1 MKRLLFSIAFLGFV
15 AVSMAAQDSENY
27 LSSENPEN
35 GGLSDFLS
43 QVIREQHAHARRRG
57 WSLDEPRNA
66 FGLKFGD
73 CTAISFQRVL
83 RNQNRLEFNV
93 GRPILTQSEP
103 LIGGNFNYGYLLFYA
118 SGLHQWAWSLDRVT
132 PGLKWYL
139 GVGLG
144 AVFGNEWDSTST
156 WDGSIPPPPP
166 GKENGITI
174 TYSQRI
180 IFQPRVVGNIGI
192 EYSFPNFPLQFA
204 LDYAPFVGIYRG
216 EGFREDTRIFENIGL
231 AIRWRF

>member
-1 MKRLLFSIAFLGFV
+1 M
-15 AVSMAAQDSENY
+15 
-27 LSSENPEN
+27 SSENPEN

-66 FGLKFGD
+66 FGLKFGY
-73 CTAISFQRVL
+73 CTTISFQRVL

-93 GRPILTQSEP
+93 GRPVQSEP
-103 LIGGNFNYGYLLFYA
+103 LFGMTHSYLLFNV
-118 SGLHQWAWSLDRVT
+118 SGLYQWGWSLNRVT

-139 GVGLG
+139 GVGAG
-144 AVFGNEWDSTST
+144 AVFGNEKRGGGTRY
-156 WDGSIPPPPP
+156 PE
-166 GKENGITI
+166 ENGDIGTI
-174 TYSQRI
+174 EYSQRS

-204 LDYAPFVGIYRG
+204 LDYSPFVGIYF
-216 EGFREDTRIFENIGL
+216 EGFRDHTHIFENIGL